1 MQQHFSNFEIFSNI
15 LKGYDLYLRQ
25 IDRGSFAATLQQI
38 HCESVFISSV
48 TATRRMEA
56 KGNPPPGLRTFG
68 IPTENCQPFVWRNQH
83 SSGNTI
89 QIYKPNTE
97 LEMVSHP
104 LFEAIDVSITQEYFA
119 FLNQQ
124 WGFAELD
131 ELINDREMLV
141 CDPVNMQQLRNTLRF
156 ICVTV
161 DRNPDMIQK
170 STELQNLIQH
180 KIPHLLAQAL
190 MTAGVPD
197 IKKSPSKRDHA
208 LIKAIDYIRATS
220 LDELSL
226 HKFCQAN
233 GINERTLQR
242 AFLNRYGVSPSY
254 YVRALRLNAVHKE
267 ILRSDPVATRVSDVA
282 SNHGFSHMSQ
292 FAKDYRCH
300 FGELPSET
308 MKYRR

>member
-1 MQQHFSNFEIFSNI
+1 MPQHFSNIEEFSNI
-15 LKGYDLYLRQ
+15 LKGYDIDLRQ
-25 IDRGSFAATLQQI
+25 IDRGSFSATLQQI
-38 HCESVFISSV
+38 DCGSVFISRIA
-48 TATRRMEA
+48 TTRRMEA
-56 KGNPPPGLRTFG
+56 NGNPPPGLRTFG

-104 LFEAIDVSITQEYFA
+104 LFEVIDVSITQEYFA

-131 ELINDREMLV
+131 ELISDREMLV
-141 CDPVNMQQLRNTLRF
+141 CDPVNMQQLRNALRF

-180 KIPHLLAQAL
+180 KTPYLLAQAL
-190 MTAGVPD
+190 MTAEVPD
-197 IKKSPSKRDHA
+197 IRESPTKRA
-208 LIKAIDYIRATS
+208 RSLIKAIDYIRATS
-220 LDELSL
+220 LGMLSL
-226 HKFCQAN
+226 HRFCREN

-242 AFLNRYGVSPSY
+242 AFLDRYGVSPSY
-254 YVRALRLNAVHKE
+254 YVRALRLNAVHKD
-267 ILRSDPVATRVSDVA
+267 ILRSDPGATRISDVA
-282 SNHGFSHMSQ
+282 SNNGFSHMSQ
-292 FAKDYRCH
+292 FAKDYRRH

-308 MKYRR
+308 MKSRR